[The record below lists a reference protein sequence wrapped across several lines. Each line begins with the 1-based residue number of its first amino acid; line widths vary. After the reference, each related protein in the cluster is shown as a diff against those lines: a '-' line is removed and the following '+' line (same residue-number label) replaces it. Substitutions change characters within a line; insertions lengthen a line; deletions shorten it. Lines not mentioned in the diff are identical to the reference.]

1 MPPSND
7 RIPLEID
14 LATRLSDA
22 VGRWPQDRP
31 LAMLASHAGD
41 EDPSRDA
48 VFLAAPTQRHEL
60 RGPDTFDA
68 LRSLLGETPA
78 PVRTE
83 PSIHPSG
90 RGHLVMLSYDLFR
103 GLEPTAIHPEGAR
116 DDRSWPDAVVLRCDG
131 GHLLQ
136 SEGIVGVGD
145 PVPIPPP
152 GPGGPQAAEIGPLT
166 SGMDRS
172 AYETIVADVV
182 ERIHRGDCFQANLA
196 QRFTAP
202 YRGNARA
209 VALAAFA
216 AGIPRH
222 GAMLECG
229 DGRTVISMSP
239 ELFLDVRPMESG
251 RRVATGPIKG
261 TRPASARMEEL
272 LHSEK
277 DAAELAMIV
286 DLMRNDLGRVCDI
299 GSISVDCP
307 RRIETHRTVHHGVAH
322 VSGAL
327 RDDVDLVDLLRG
339 TFPPGSITGAPK
351 VQAMRIIDEL
361 EPVRRGPYCGSIGW
375 IDDEGWSRF
384 NVAIRTIMC
393 TDPVHE
399 GDGQSEG
406 LLDYIAG
413 CGIVAESDP
422 ASEWRESLDK
432 TAVLRNAITHL
443 TEVAESPGTSA

>member
-1 MPPSND
+1 MSPSSD

-22 VGRWPQDRP
+22 VGRWPRDRP

-41 EDPSRDA
+41 DDPSRDA
-48 VFLAAPTQRHEL
+48 VFLAAPTRRDEL

-78 PVRTE
+78 MARTE

-116 DDRSWPDAVVLRCDG
+116 DDRAWPDAVVLRCDG

-145 PVPIPPP
+145 PAPIPPP
-152 GPGGPQAAEIGPLT
+152 GPDGPQTAEIGPLT
-166 SGMDRS
+166 SGIDRPD
-172 AYETIVADVV
+172 YERIVADVV

-196 QRFTAP
+196 QRFTAS
-202 YRGNARA
+202 YRGTARA

-239 ELFLDVRPMESG
+239 ELFLDVRPTKSG

-261 TRPASARMEEL
+261 TRPASAPVEEL

-322 VSGAL
+322 VSGTL
-327 RDDVDLVDLLRG
+327 RDDVDVVDLLRG

-393 TDPVHE
+393 SDPVQ
-399 GDGQSEG
+399 GDDGRSEG
-406 LLDYIAG
+406 RLDYIAG

-443 TEVAESPGTSA
+443 AETAGPSV